1 MNIFRKFNTDIL
13 QVNHL
18 KERQNNKYDFM
29 NKEENRFCINKKII
43 WSLIG
48 IIVVAICFLNLM

>member
-29 NKEENRFCINKKII
+29 NKEENRFCINNSNFAHK
-43 WSLIG
+43 
-48 IIVVAICFLNLM
+48 F